1 MRHAL
6 RLTSKVEGRLKHHN
20 PKRNSIVSLS
30 CDLASLLQ
38 SCNRASQIAQVHGFM
53 VTNGLQHDPFSV
65 SKLLASSIQDT
76 QYAASI
82 FENFRDPNLFMF
94 NTMLRAYSISGTP
107 WKAFGVF
114 NNLRARS
121 FLLDQFSFIT
131 TLKACARELA
141 EENGQAIHGLVLRSG
156 HLLFVEVK
164 NALLHYYGVCGEIGH
179 AHKLFDEMP
188 EENDLVTCNTM
199 MAAYMQASQPDM
211 ALKLFREGV
220 RCGQGVSE
228 TSLLSVLSALGEL
241 EDSRGGES
249 IHGLWIKVGFH
260 SNKNVV
266 TALIDMYAKTGSIE
280 SGRRLFDETMSRDVV
295 LWNCMIDKYAKAGL
309 LDEGI
314 ALLKLMKSER
324 VNPNSSTLASLL
336 SACASTGSIKLGRY
350 LSSFVELEAMKL
362 DAVLGTALI
371 DMFAKSGFLDK
382 AVDIFQRMQSKDV
395 KSWTAM
401 ILGYGVHGQSSN
413 AVALMYRMEDE
424 GYRPN
429 EVTFL
434 AVLSA
439 CSHGGMVKEAMECF
453 RRMVE
458 RYGLLPK
465 VEHYGCIID
474 LLGRLGLLKEAQGL
488 IERLPPIK
496 RDATAWRALLAAC
509 RVYGDTELGER
520 VNRVLVEM
528 DDQHPTDS
536 MLLSVIKPGTCYMY
550 MLKYLEHLNNGSMY
564 LECRNF
570 ELDMLHL
577 PWLGVCD
584 CSFCWQSKELA
595 FAGALHR
602 EIANLGYKSVAHC
615 LHQKPN
621 NQKTNVAHTT
631 GPCQ

>member
-1 MRHAL
+1 MRDAL
-6 RLTSKVEGRLKHHN
+6 RLTPKVEGWLKHHD
-20 PKRNSIVSLS
+20 PKRNSFVSLS
-30 CDLASLLQ
+30 RNLASLLG
-38 SCNRASQIAQVHGFM
+38 SCSRTSQIGQVHGFM
-53 VTNGLQHDPFSV
+53 VTTGLQHDPFSV
-65 SKLLASSIQDT
+65 SKLLASSVRDT
-76 QYAASI
+76 RYAASI
-82 FENFRDPNLFMF
+82 FENIRDPNLFMF

-114 NNLRARS
+114 SDLRARS
-121 FLLDQFSFIT
+121 FLLDQFSFIM
-131 TLKACARELA
+131 TLKSCSRESSV
-141 EENGQAIHGLVLRSG
+141 EIGQAIHGVALRSG

-164 NALLHYYGVCGEIGH
+164 NALLHLYGVCGKIEH
-179 AHKLFDEMP
+179 AHKLFDEIP

-199 MAAYMQASQPDM
+199 MAAYMQASQPAM
-211 ALKLFREGV
+211 AMKLFREGV
-220 RCGQGVSE
+220 RGGQGVSE
-228 TSLLSVLSALGEL
+228 TTLLSVLSALGEL

-249 IHGLWIKVGFH
+249 IHGHWMKVGFH
-260 SNKNVV
+260 SNKNIV
-266 TALIDMYAKTGSIE
+266 TALIEMYAKTGSIE

-295 LWNCMIDKYAKAGL
+295 LWNSMIDKYAKAGL
-309 LDEGI
+309 LYEGI
-314 ALLKLMKSER
+314 TLLKLMKSER
-324 VNPNSSTLASLL
+324 VNPNSSTLAGLL
-336 SACASTGSIKLGRY
+336 SACVATGSIKLGRY
-350 LSSFVELEAMKL
+350 LSSFVEEEAMKL

-401 ILGYGVHGQSSN
+401 ILGYGIHGRSSN

-439 CSHGGMVKEAMECF
+439 CSHGGMGKEAMECF

-458 RYGLLPK
+458 RYGLLPR

-509 RVYGDTELGER
+509 RVYGDVKLGER

-536 MLLSVIKPGTCYMY
+536 ILLSGTYAIAGR
-550 MLKYLEHLNNGSMY
+550 LKDLGSLQSLGKEESRVKEAGCSMIEVDHEWEENIDGLE
-564 LECRNF
+564 
-570 ELDMLHL
+570 LHATMF
-577 PWLGVCD
+577 PW
-584 CSFCWQSKELA
+584 
-595 FAGALHR
+595 
-602 EIANLGYKSVAHC
+602 
-615 LHQKPN
+615 QKK
-621 NQKTNVAHTT
+621 Q
-631 GPCQ
+631 